1 MKYIIQ
7 LQKCYS
13 VTCLLFHF
21 VTLVQYID
29 RKLLLTNEFT
39 KRLDGAINC
48 NCMRDAEES
57 VKKSRILEGGENRS
71 SKTAAG
77 GSKTKHCKGRAK
89 TFKNMATTYRPGHG
103 QFRPLS
109 GVYLSSPCQPCP
121 PRSFNCFSFS
131 CVTTVHCQ
139 SINGSTPTCTR
150 SEKCTRIQPGHWSDY
165 KTLNYIYIVL
175 FLFFFLWFSVSIHMF
190 RAVLSYIF

>member
-1 MKYIIQ
+1 MSSIVS
-7 LQKCYS
+7 S
-13 VTCLLFHF
+13 VLFLLL
-21 VTLVQYID
+21 LVFSLHMDEAFGAQTEI
-29 RKLLLTNEFT
+29 RKL
-39 KRLDGAINC
+39 K
-48 NCMRDAEES
+48 ES

-131 CVTTVHCQ
+131 CVTTVRCQ
-139 SINGSTPTCTR
+139 SINGSRTTCTR
-150 SEKCTRIQPGHWSDY
+150 SEKCKLIQPRH
-165 KTLNYIYIVL
+165 
-175 FLFFFLWFSVSIHMF
+175 
-190 RAVLSYIF
+190 

>member
-1 MKYIIQ
+1 MSSSIVS
-7 LQKCYS
+7 S
-13 VTCLLFHF
+13 VLFLLL
-21 VTLVQYID
+21 LVFSLHMEDASGAQTEI
-29 RKLLLTNEFT
+29 RKL
-39 KRLDGAINC
+39 K
-48 NCMRDAEES
+48 ES
-57 VKKSRILEGGENRS
+57 VKKIRILEGGENRS

-77 GSKTKHCKGRAK
+77 GSTTKRCKGLAK
-89 TFKNMATTYRPGHG
+89 RFKNMATTYRPGHG

-150 SEKCTRIQPGHWSDY
+150 SEKCTRIQPGH
-165 KTLNYIYIVL
+165 
-175 FLFFFLWFSVSIHMF
+175 
-190 RAVLSYIF
+190 